1 MSENTIG
8 NYQIETL
15 IGEGGMGT
23 VFKGRDV
30 LLEREVALKVLRPEL
45 ARQPQLVERFRHE
58 AITLARLDHPYVAR
72 LHSLLPHGSDFV
84 MVMEFVRGE
93 TLEALLRRHGALSL
107 GQALRLFGQVLEGI
121 AHAHQLGIVHRDLK
135 PANLMLTEGGAI
147 KVMDFGIA
155 RLLGQARQTRTGR
168 IVGTLEYMAPEHVR
182 GQETDARS
190 DIYALGVVLY
200 ELLTGRVP
208 FRSDS
213 EYDLMHAHLEEPPPP
228 PRRFAQHVPPA
239 IEHLILRALAKDP
252 ADRFQTAMDM
262 HAALI
267 DAARHVGLSLHP
279 LPSDVKPLLNEPA
292 STAIPSGADWQ
303 ASRGS
308 LADQLIQAT
317 RVASSPT
324 APPAARPLALAAL
337 AQRFAPRHYA
347 AAASVVVLLGGAAWF
362 LGNRST
368 TPKSAPAPPVVVT
381 PTPAEVSNEP
391 VVPPSF
397 TAPPQAG
404 APHPADSIHIANEA
418 PATNAAAA
426 PTAVA
431 PRRTRRSAPPS
442 APVYMPTPLPGRAQ
456 PVPAAPRATPA
467 TTASAEEER
476 KREKEAQK
484 RAEKEREA
492 ERTLRGIG
500 GILGGA
506 KDIWSTFKSD
516 KKKDKKP

>member
-72 LHSLLPHGSDFV
+72 LHALLPHGPDFV

-93 TLEALLRRHGALSL
+93 TLEALLRRHGALTLS
-107 GQALRLFGQVLEGI
+107 QAVRLFGQVLEGI

-135 PANLMLTEGGAI
+135 PANLMLTDGGTI

-200 ELLTGRVP
+200 ELVTGRVP

-213 EYDLMHAHLEEPPPP
+213 EYELMHAHLEEPPPP
-228 PRRFAQHVPPA
+228 PRQFAQHLPPV
-239 IEHLILRALAKDP
+239 IEQLILRALAKDP
-252 ADRFQTAMDM
+252 ADRFQTALDM

-267 DAARHVGLSLHP
+267 DAARHTGLSLHP
-279 LPSDVKPLLNEPA
+279 SSADVMPMLNEPA
-292 STAIPSGADWQ
+292 STAVPSGADWQ

-317 RVASSPT
+317 RVAASTS
-324 APPAARPLALAAL
+324 ARPVAPIRSL
-337 AQRFAPRHYA
+337 AQRFDWRHYA
-347 AAASVVVLLGGAAWF
+347 AATAIVLAGGATWLF
-362 LGNRST
+362 SNRS
-368 TPKSAPAPPVVVT
+368 PAPNPAPVVVVA
-381 PTPAEVSNEP
+381 PTPAPAETSTDP
-391 VVPPSF
+391 IVPPSF

-404 APHPADSIHIANEA
+404 APHPADAVNLAAETPAVTNQTA
-418 PATNAAAA
+418 PQLAAS
-426 PTAVA
+426 
-431 PRRTRRSAPPS
+431 RRTRRAAPPA
-442 APVYMPTPLPGRAQ
+442 APAYAPTPI
-456 PVPAAPRATPA
+456 PVRVQSAPAAPRATPVV
-467 TTASAEEER
+467 TANAEEER
-476 KREKEAQK
+476 KREKEARKQ
-484 RAEKEREA
+484 EER
-492 ERTLRGIG
+492 ERTLKGIG

-506 KDIWSTFKSD
+506 KDIWSSFKSD
-516 KKKDKKP
+516 KKKKKQE

>member
-1 MSENTIG
+1 MSENIIG

-23 VFKGRDV
+23 VFKGRDL

-72 LHSLLPHGSDFV
+72 LHALLPHNDDFV

-93 TLEALLRRHGALSL
+93 TLEALLLRHDALTLS
-107 GQALRLFGQVLEGI
+107 QSLRLFSQVLEGI

-135 PANLMLTEGGAI
+135 PANLMLTDAGAI

-155 RLLGQARQTRTGR
+155 RLLGSARQTRTGR

-200 ELLTGRVP
+200 EFVTGRVP

-213 EYDLMHAHLEEPPPP
+213 EYELMRAHFEEPPPP
-228 PRRFAQHVPPA
+228 PRQFAQHIPPA
-239 IEHLILRALAKDP
+239 IEQIILRALAKDP
-252 ADRFQTAMDM
+252 VDRFQTALDF

-267 DAARHVGLSLHP
+267 DAARHAGLSLNP
-279 LPSDVKPLLNEPA
+279 LPSDVRAIPA
-292 STAIPSGADWQ
+292 APQVTAVPSGAGLRAQ
-303 ASRGS
+303 RGS
-308 LADQLIQAT
+308 LADHLIQAT
-317 RVASSPT
+317 RVAASTPAPSP
-324 APPAARPLALAAL
+324 AL
-337 AQRFAPRHYA
+337 RFDWRHYA
-347 AAASVVVLLGGAAWF
+347 AAAAIALAGGGAWLF
-362 LGNRST
+362 NQRS
-368 TPKSAPAPPVVVT
+368 PAPAPAPAVIVA
-381 PTPAEVSNEP
+381 PTPAETSSEP

-404 APHPADSIHIANEA
+404 APHPADAVNLALETP
-418 PATNAAAA
+418 PATNQAA
-426 PTAVA
+426 PQPAA
-431 PRRTRRSAPPS
+431 SRRTRRAAPP
-442 APVYMPTPLPGRAQ
+442 AIVPVYAPTPLPARAQ
-456 PVPAAPRATPA
+456 PAPVAPRATPA
-467 TTASAEEER
+467 VAANAEEER

-492 ERTLRGIG
+492 ERALKGIG
-500 GILGGA
+500 GIIGGA
-506 KDIWSTFKSD
+506 HDIWRSFKSD
-516 KKKDKKP
+516 KKKPKEKKQEE

>member
-72 LHSLLPHGSDFV
+72 LHALLPHGTDFV

-93 TLEALLRRHGALSL
+93 TLEALLRRHGALTLS
-107 GQALRLFGQVLEGI
+107 QSLRLFSQVLEGI

-135 PANLMLTEGGAI
+135 PANLMLTDGGTI

-155 RLLGQARQTRTGR
+155 RLLGKARQTRTGR

-252 ADRFQTAMDM
+252 ADRFQTALDL

-267 DAARHVGLSLHP
+267 DAARHSSVSLHP
-279 LPSDVKPLLNEPA
+279 SPADVMPMLNEPA
-292 STAIPSGADWQ
+292 STTVPSGADWQ

-317 RVASSPT
+317 RVASSSQVSLRKPVL
-324 APPAARPLALAAL
+324 P
-337 AQRFAPRHYA
+337 QRFDKRHYA
-347 AAASVVVLLGGAAWF
+347 AAATAAVVLLGGATWF
-362 LGNRST
+362 FGNRAA
-368 TPKSAPAPPVVVT
+368 TPKPAPAPAVVEA
-381 PTPAEVSNEP
+381 PTPAEVSSEP

-404 APHPADSIHIANEA
+404 APHPADSIHIANET
-418 PATNAAAA
+418 PTTNATVA
-426 PTAVA
+426 PPPPA
-431 PRRTRRSAPPS
+431 PRRSKRSAPPAYPPS
-442 APVYMPTPLPGRAQ
+442 AAPPAALPTRVQ
-456 PVPAAPRATPA
+456 PAPAAPRAAPVV
-467 TTASAEEER
+467 TANAEEER

-492 ERTLRGIG
+492 ERTLKGIG
-500 GILGGA
+500 GIIGGA
-506 KDIWSTFKSD
+506 KDIWSSFKSD